1 MKNWTLPFN
10 WKRLRW
16 HILFWLLVVAYQIIY
31 FGRLTNEYFD
41 TFLAFIPTF
50 PFDMLA
56 TYFSV
61 YFLLPRFLLR
71 KKYFLFALWLILFSI
86 PIIFIELVIGYYIQG
101 PLLIPNLELDMS
113 FFRLDRFVNVFISIY
128 SITLLATA
136 IKLIKLWFN
145 YQQEKTLLKTQSL
158 TSELAL
164 LRSQINPHFL
174 FNTLNN
180 IDSLVSINPEK
191 ASNSIIK
198 LSEIMRYMLY
208 DANVDFV
215 PLDKEI
221 EYLESFVSLQ
231 QLRLKNQKFIDF
243 KVDGDIK
250 NKKIPP
256 MLIIPFVENA
266 FKHGRKNV
274 KAPGVIIDIK
284 ISSNT
289 YIFEIVNYVSASGT
303 QEKDAIGGIGL
314 QNNKRRL
321 ELLYKDKY
329 ELDVSVVDNR
339 YRVLLK
345 ISYK

>member
-1 MKNWTLPFN
+1 M
-10 WKRLRW
+10 
-16 HILFWLLVVAYQIIY
+16 
-31 FGRLTNEYFD
+31 TNEYWD

-50 PFDMLA
+50 PFDMFA

-71 KKYFLFALWLILFSI
+71 EKYFLFALWLVLFSI
-86 PIIFIELVIGYYIQG
+86 PIIIIELVIGYYIQG
-101 PLLIPNLELDMS
+101 PLLIPNMELDMS
-113 FFRLDRFVNVFISIY
+113 FFRLDRFVNVFVSIY
-128 SITLLATA
+128 TITLLATA

-145 YQQEKTLLKTQSL
+145 YQQEKALLKTQTL

-231 QLRLKNQKFIDF
+231 QLRLKNQNFIDF
-243 KVDGDIK
+243 KVNGVIN

-284 ISSNT
+284 ISNNT
-289 YIFEIVNYVSASGT
+289 YIFEIINYVSTSGT
-303 QEKDAIGGIGL
+303 QEKDSIGGIGL
-314 QNNKRRL
+314 QNIKRRL

-329 ELDVSVVDNR
+329 ELDVSIVDNR

>member
-1 MKNWTLPFN
+1 MKNWTLPFD

-16 HILFWLLVVAYQIIY
+16 HLLFWLVIVAYQVFY
-31 FGRLTNEYFD
+31 FGRLTGEYLD
-41 TFLAFIPTF
+41 TFVAIMPTF

-71 KKYFLFALWLILFSI
+71 KKYVLFAIWLMVFSI
-86 PIIFIELVIGYYIQG
+86 PIIIIELMIGYFIQG
-101 PLLIPNLELDMS
+101 PLLVPDFELTLG
-113 FFRLDRFVNVFISIY
+113 FFTLDRFVNVFLSIY

-145 YQQEKTLLKTQSL
+145 YQQEKTLLKTQTL

-180 IDSLVSINPEK
+180 IDSLVSINPDK

-208 DANVDFV
+208 EANVDFV

-221 EYLESFVSLQ
+221 EYLDSFIALQ
-231 QLRLKNQKFIDF
+231 LLRLKNQNFVEFNI
-243 KVDGDIK
+243 DGDIK

-274 KAPGVIIDIK
+274 KAPGIIIDIK
-284 ISSNT
+284 ISSST
-289 YIFEIVNYVSASGT
+289 YIFEIINYVSNT
-303 QEKDAIGGIGL
+303 EPQEKDKIGGIGL
-314 QNNKRRL
+314 QNIQRRL

-329 ELDVSVVDNR
+329 ELDVNIEDGK

-345 ISYK
+345 LTYK